1 MLPRRS
7 RGPRRP
13 DDVAGPDDLTR
24 ELDAVAGGQLAPV
37 PYPIE
42 RLAGALPRLTAVVG
56 PPGASTTE
64 LLAQLAGALG
74 PTPLV
79 VVDPKGDASAL
90 VARHADPAAVR
101 ASVTP
106 RGPLPLHDV
115 LMTVSSAPSGV
126 VVLVDCADLLWSTDA
141 ERDQFAAYL
150 RTLRM
155 RKHRVVLG
163 VHRPGDLP
171 RLPRPEVW
179 CVFPGAGY
187 PDRAWA
193 REAPEVS
200 AAGAFARNPCWNGWL
215 NCMVVSDRGEVYG
228 VVEVGHEPQ
237 MPSR

>member
-1 MLPRRS
+1 MFPRRS
-7 RGPRRP
+7 RDLRRTDDVARP
-13 DDVAGPDDLTR
+13 DDVTC
-24 ELDAVAGGQLAPV
+24 ELDAVADAQPAPTR
-37 PYPIE
+37 YPVE
-42 RLAGALPRLTAVVG
+42 RLADALPQLTAVVG

-74 PTPLV
+74 ATPLV

-90 VARHADPAAVR
+90 VARHADPAAVE

-106 RGPLPLHDV
+106 RGPLPIHDV
-115 LMTVSSAPSGV
+115 LMTVSAAPSGA
-126 VVLVDCADLLWSTDA
+126 VVLVDCADLLWSTEA
-141 ERDQFAAYL
+141 EREQFADYL

-155 RKHRVVLG
+155 RNHRVVLG

-171 RLPRPEVW
+171 PLPRPELW

-200 AAGAFARNPCWNGWL
+200 ATGAFARNPGWNGWL
-215 NCMVVSDRGEVYG
+215 NCMVVSDAGDVFG
-228 VVEVGHEPQ
+228 VVEVGPEPQ
-237 MPSR
+237 MLPR